1 MVVDSVITDPDVR
14 EFYLVSTSN
23 RQGMVK
29 PVRYTIIYDSIE
41 ATLDMIELLTYKLC
55 HTYFNV
61 TGSIRL
67 PAPIQYAH
75 KLATLVGDRASKDQ

>member
-41 ATLDMIELLTYKLC
+41 ATLDMIELLTYKL
-55 HTYFNV
+55 
-61 TGSIRL
+61 S
-67 PAPIQYAH
+67 
-75 KLATLVGDRASKDQ
+75 